1 MSHIDDMMT
10 KNERVKRLCY
20 EICLFLFILFVS
32 RKLNQVAFIL
42 AFHRVELYTLLIMI
56 QWIIPVTVFILL
68 KREGERIAD
77 IGFVKGEYIKQAIVG
92 LLVGAFSI
100 SILSII
106 PDLIFGRPVIR
117 EEIQINI
124 GGIIYYIIGVAAAE
138 EILFRGYIL
147 KKLEYINKSKV
158 FCAVISSAVFG
169 LFHIFNKNL
178 YQMISAAF
186 FGMIVCAFKQN
197 VKWCT
202 LLSLI
207 IAHGVHGV
215 WGIHFTSF

>member
-1 MSHIDDMMT
+1 MT
-10 KNERVKRLCY
+10 KSERVKKLCY
-20 EICLFLFILFVS
+20 VICLFFFILLVS
-32 RKLNQVAFIL
+32 RKLNQIASIL

-56 QWIIPVTVFILL
+56 QWIMPATVFILL

-77 IGFVKGEYIKQAIVG
+77 IGFVKGGYIKQAIAGVLIG
-92 LLVGAFSI
+92 VFSI

-106 PDLIFGRPVIR
+106 PDLIVGRPVIR
-117 EEIQINI
+117 EEIQLNM

-147 KKLEYINKSKV
+147 KKLEDINESKV
-158 FCAVISSAVFG
+158 FCAVISSVMFG
-169 LFHIFNKNL
+169 IFHIFNKNL
-178 YQMISAAF
+178 SQMVFAAL
-186 FGMIVCAFKQN
+186 FGMILCAFKQN

-215 WGIHFTSF
+215 WGIHFASF

>member
-1 MSHIDDMMT
+1 MAKS
-10 KNERVKRLCY
+10 ERVKRLCY
-20 EICLFLFILFVS
+20 VACLFLFILFVS
-32 RKLNQVAFIL
+32 RKLNQVAFML
-42 AFHRVELYTLLIMI
+42 AFHRGELYTLLIMI
-56 QWIIPVTVFILL
+56 QWIIPMTVFILW

-77 IGFVKGEYIKQAIVG
+77 LGFVKGGYAKQIIWG
-92 LLVGAFSI
+92 LLIGAFLI
-100 SILSII
+100 SIVFII
-106 PDLIFGRPVIR
+106 PDLISGKPVIR

-124 GGIIYYIIGVAAAE
+124 GGVIYYIAGVAAAE

-147 KKLEYINKSKV
+147 KELEYINKSKV

-178 YQMISAAF
+178 YQMIMAAF

-202 LLSLI
+202 LLSVI
-207 IAHGVHGV
+207 IAHGVYGV
-215 WGIHFTSF
+215 WGIHFTGF